1 MTAGQEKQLVV
12 HLLTMLDPSLIGFE
26 ATQYLLSGDKG
37 LFAKTLA
44 SMINGLV
51 PSGYGKK
58 KVLTLPLIF
67 PDLKPLRFFDWE
79 WTSVQSPAL
88 HLSHVKWMLE
98 DPHEDA
104 LKLSLLEHSLDW
116 LTFRYFWSRD
126 RRGETKLFNEWEG
139 MCVVGW
145 RDGRF
150 SGEEKIFP
158 VLIQLDKTKS
168 PEIRWYTL
176 EYILDSIEKKPEIW
190 PLVIRGPWFENR

>member
-1 MTAGQEKQLVV
+1 MTPGQEKQLAV

-26 ATQYLLSGDKG
+26 AIQYLLSGSKD
-37 LFAKTLA
+37 FFTKTLA

-51 PSGYGKK
+51 PPGYREEKE
-58 KVLTLPLIF
+58 LELPLIF

-79 WTSVQSPAL
+79 WTSARPPAER
-88 HLSHVKWMLE
+88 LSCVKWMLE
-98 DPHEDA
+98 DPHKDA

-126 RRGETKLFNEWEG
+126 QRGETKLFKEWEE

-150 SGEEKIFP
+150 RGDEKIFP
-158 VLIQLDKTKS
+158 VLIQLDKTIS

-176 EYILDSIEKKPEIW
+176 EYILDSIEKDPKVWPVVFRG
-190 PLVIRGPWFENR
+190 PLVQE